1 MYIVSPR
8 ATINKAVQKIKIK
21 IIKEI
26 KMVHQ
31 KTFTELKKVVKNR
44 GTKTTKSIQKT
55 KRKMANKNPDISM
68 ILNNAIKRQRSNKV
82 LAGGD
87 KDINKSYPKI

>member
-1 MYIVSPR
+1 
-8 ATINKAVQKIKIK
+8 
-21 IIKEI
+21 
-26 KMVHQ
+26 
-31 KTFTELKKVVKNR
+31 
-44 GTKTTKSIQKT
+44 
-55 KRKMANKNPDISM
+55 MANKNPDISM